1 MSADRWD
8 ARTRLLLG
16 DEAAERLAHS
26 RVAVVGLGG
35 VGGYAAEI
43 LVRTGVGTLILVDHD
58 TVSITNLNR
67 QLIALRDNV
76 GLTKTALWSTRA
88 MMINRDIDIVE
99 ADKFIDPDNVHELI
113 DQKPDFIVD
122 AIDTVAPKCAL
133 IAGAVNAGIPIIS
146 SMGSGG
152 RLDPTAVCYSDLWNT
167 RDDGLARAVRTRLR
181 KAGMDS
187 PVPVVCSTELPKGGA
202 VIGVEER
209 NKVSSYGTT
218 AAVPAIFGIYL
229 AQYVIRKLTGK

>member
-1 MSADRWD
+1 MSTDRWD
-8 ARTRLLLG
+8 ARTRLLIG
-16 DEAAERLAHS
+16 DEAAERLARS
-26 RVAVVGLGG
+26 RVAVAGLGG

-58 TVSITNLNR
+58 TVSLTNLNR

-88 MMINRDIDIVE
+88 MMINRDIDVVA

-187 PVPVVCSTELPKGGA
+187 PVPVVCSTELPKAGA